1 MGDSAHTT
9 RHTNPGKIRTPPFFS
24 KRRTF
29 SKIGLRGTNSTAIPH
44 CTTEA
49 DFRKMLPSS
58 RKRRGAD
65 AFENNPSFIDKETVL
80 HSNNIAILV
89 QRYTSSTAVYTK
101 FRSYLF
107 ALVIQQTRCVPGIN
121 AYIVFVAFTLTRA
134 QRSCC
139 T

>member
-9 RHTNPGKIRTPPFFS
+9 RHTNPGKIRTPPFS
-24 KRRTF
+24 RRGEYF

-89 QRYTSSTAVYTK
+89 QRYTKFSSIY
-101 FRSYLF
+101 
-107 ALVIQQTRCVPGIN
+107 
-121 AYIVFVAFTLTRA
+121 
-134 QRSCC
+134 
-139 T
+139 